1 MIIFWV
7 ISFVAV
13 SFTASAHETGM
24 AVSKEYGVQMQHM
37 AHASSSKA
45 SCSDNGTCSDK
56 AGLCDLVCTGV
67 GVFLPLDPTSTYAI
81 SLEEKYLSRPEAD
94 LVATAPRRTIDLPY
108 CASSETAA
116 GPARRDPVD
125 ILTGRAV
132 PR

>member
-94 LVATAPRRTIDLPY
+94 LVATAPRRHDRP
-108 CASSETAA
+108 
-116 GPARRDPVD
+116 P
-125 ILTGRAV
+125 ILRFL
-132 PR
+132 